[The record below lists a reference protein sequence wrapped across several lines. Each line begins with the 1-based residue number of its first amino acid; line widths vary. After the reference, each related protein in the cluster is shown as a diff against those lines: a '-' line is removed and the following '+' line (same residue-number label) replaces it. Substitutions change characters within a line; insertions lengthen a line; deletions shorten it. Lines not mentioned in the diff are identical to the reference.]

1 MRKIL
6 LLFAVMLCVGFSVN
20 TQILGMGNMKSLFKT
35 DDGGHI
41 IITSEYID
49 TFVNGNYSN
58 IKPYILKETS
68 VINTDGGYTI
78 KCFKY
83 NGWENEAGDF
93 NVIEINTTQGE
104 VLSLR
109 YDEGWENISVPGLQ
123 CGNKSYC
130 HETLADGSI
139 ALFFT
144 GTVLMSQSPYL
155 TIVILTHGKAYL
167 VFNKRMVI
175 NNVVRNNGD
184 LLFNLQENVV
194 EWIDENTPA
203 DDAVL
208 HTISVKEGLMC
219 FE

>member
-41 IITSEYID
+41 IISSEYID

-58 IKPYILKETS
+58 IK
-68 VINTDGGYTI
+68 
-78 KCFKY
+78 
-83 NGWENEAGDF
+83 
-93 NVIEINTTQGE
+93 GE